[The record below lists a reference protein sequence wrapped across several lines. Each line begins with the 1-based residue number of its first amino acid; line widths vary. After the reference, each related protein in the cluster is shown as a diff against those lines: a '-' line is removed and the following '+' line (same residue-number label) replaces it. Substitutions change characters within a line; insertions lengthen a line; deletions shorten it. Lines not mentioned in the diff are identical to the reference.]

1 MNYIRLFRRVITA
14 LIIFIA
20 ILFIFRLHGL
30 KLDEL
35 FIDSLSIHSPY
46 INVLVS
52 LTILF
57 LTIWIGECTIDHL
70 INKYYEK
77 KEKEN
82 EEKAIQK
89 FKEECK
95 EDMII
100 SNVILE
106 KGIYQIYAII
116 EKFEIF
122 GNRPILD
129 GQEFRTITYSVKEK
143 SSVKDFLNE
152 MHNNKFNKF
161 IITEIRGI
169 KKEELLHGQMSLH
182 KYL

>member
-1 MNYIRLFRRVITA
+1 MNYIRLFRRGIIA
-14 LIIFIA
+14 LISFVA

-35 FIDSLSIHSPY
+35 YINPLSIHSPY
-46 INVLVS
+46 INILVFF
-52 LTILF
+52 TILF
-57 LTIWIGECTIDHL
+57 LIIWMGEGIIGHL
-70 INKYYEK
+70 INKYWER

-100 SNVILE
+100 PSVILE
-106 KGIYQIYAII
+106 KGIYQIYVII

-122 GNRPILD
+122 GNKPILD

-169 KKEELLHGQMSLH
+169 KKEELLHGKMSLH